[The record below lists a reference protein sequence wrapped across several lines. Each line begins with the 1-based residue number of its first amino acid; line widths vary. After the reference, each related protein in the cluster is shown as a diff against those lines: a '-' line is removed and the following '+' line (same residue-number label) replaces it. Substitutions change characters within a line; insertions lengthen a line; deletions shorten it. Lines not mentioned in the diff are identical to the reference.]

1 MRIRWTGAGVLALT
15 LTVGATGAVSARP
28 WQARGDWPRFR
39 GPTGDGHGAA
49 ARLRTD
55 WSSRPPAL
63 LWKLAMG
70 DDGYA
75 GPSVSDGLLYI
86 VDHAGDRDIVRAIR
100 MSDGSG
106 VWRFEYP
113 EESRSVYGFA
123 RSTPTVDSGRV
134 FVQSRSGVLHCLEA
148 RTGRMIWR
156 RDMVAELGGRS
167 PMWKYSASPL
177 IDRGR
182 LIVWP
187 GGARSSIA
195 ALDPSTGRKL
205 WTGGDGDVAGYGTP
219 VAATIGGR
227 RMLVMTVW
235 NGFVGVRD
243 TDGALVWRFP
253 WPARDG
259 CNCASPVVLPGGRV
273 FITASYDT
281 GSALLDVSGPE
292 PTAVWRSTEMK
303 AHFSTP
309 ILHDGFLYGASDP
322 GSLVCLDP
330 NTGASRWR
338 APGFEK
344 GGAVIVGDLLIA
356 LCGSTGDA
364 VMVRATPDRYEELGR
379 FTPLGGQ
386 SWTAPIV
393 AGGRLIVRNRQT
405 LACFSLE

>member
-1 MRIRWTGAGVLALT
+1 MRIRWIGALIAAMAGLSC
-15 LTVGATGAVSARP
+15 ATGMARALP
-28 WQARGDWPRFR
+28 EQAAGDWPRFR
-39 GPTGDGHGAA
+39 GPAGDGRAA
-49 ARLRTD
+49 PTRLRTD
-55 WSSRPPAL
+55 WNARPPAL
-63 LWKLAMG
+63 LWKVAMG

-75 GPSVSDGLLYI
+75 GPSVSAGLLYI
-86 VDHAGDRDIVRAIR
+86 VDHAGERDIVRAIR
-100 MSDGSG
+100 LSNGIEA
-106 VWRFEYP
+106 WRFEYP
-113 EESRSVYGFA
+113 EEARSVYGFA
-123 RSTPTVDSGRV
+123 RSTPTVETGRV
-134 FVQSRSGVLHCLEA
+134 FVQSRSGVVHCLDA
-148 RTGRMIWR
+148 RSGKLVWR

-167 PMWKYSASPL
+167 PMWKYSASPVV
-177 IDRGR
+177 DRGR

-187 GGARSSIA
+187 GGAQSSIA
-195 ALDPSTGRKL
+195 ALDPRTGRTL
-205 WTGGDGDVAGYGTP
+205 WTGGDGDIAGYGTP
-219 VAATIGGR
+219 VAAVIGGR
-227 RMLVMTVW
+227 RMFVMTVW

-243 TDGALVWRFP
+243 SDGALVWRFP

-259 CNCASPVVLPGGRV
+259 CNCASPVVLPDGSV

-281 GSALLDVSGPE
+281 GCALLDVSGAKPS
-292 PTAVWRSTEMK
+292 AVWRNTEMK

-309 ILHDGFLYGASDP
+309 ILHEGFLYGASDP

-330 NTGASRWR
+330 RTGASRWR

-344 GGAVIVGDLLIA
+344 GGAVLVGGLLIA